1 MKYIKQF
8 TTILSITVFAELLRY
23 FIPYKIPATIYGL
36 VLLVILLKTRILKL
50 DQIHDTSSFLLN
62 IMPLLYIP
70 ALVGLM
76 NAWTSLKAV
85 WLPFIIINLITTL
98 LVMVVSGHVTQWM
111 MRQKEQRHV

>member
-1 MKYIKQF
+1 
-8 TTILSITVFAELLRY
+8 
-23 FIPYKIPATIYGL
+23 
-36 VLLVILLKTRILKL
+36 
-50 DQIHDTSSFLLN
+50 
-62 IMPLLYIP
+62 MPLLYIP